1 MSWGVVELF
10 VGVVQAQVEGEQQ
23 GEATAELMLPIS
35 LKPEEGLEVWR
46 IWVLRKNA
54 EMDKEEQNKLAPI
67 GREYWRAVRQ
77 TFAPLGCLRD
87 ALGSPG

>member
-1 MSWGVVELF
+1 MCVWVVLTV

-23 GEATAELMLPIS
+23 GEATTELLLPIS

-46 IWVLRKNA
+46 LWVLRKNA

-67 GREYWRAVRQ
+67 GREYSRAGFVRSHWN
-77 TFAPLGCLRD
+77 TFG
-87 ALGSPG
+87 GV

>member
-1 MSWGVVELF
+1 MLTV

-23 GEATAELMLPIS
+23 GEATTELLLPIS

-46 IWVLRKNA
+46 LWVLRKNA

-67 GREYWRAVRQ
+67 GRECTQ
-77 TFAPLGCLRD
+77 TQPKSNQICWDNFG
-87 ALGSPG
+87 